1 MDRTASDL
9 DTSGG
14 RLGAVASKPRGA
26 RSDALRN
33 RRRVIK
39 AASEVFAEQ
48 GMSASMAD
56 IAGRAGVG
64 NATVY
69 RSYATKTDLLAD
81 IAISWLTEM
90 DAIARQAAAAP
101 DAVTAFRGLIETIFE
116 HLRDDRLAAELLR
129 AGNVTDEVATI
140 RRSVEREVT
149 TALRRAA
156 QSGAVRAD
164 VTYGDLSV
172 LILGT
177 AQRLSDT
184 NVTSRAAWQR
194 MARFVLTAISN

>member
-1 MDRTASDL
+1 MRSDL
-9 DTSGG
+9 DTSD
-14 RLGAVASKPRGA
+14 LHPGAVASKPRA
-26 RSDALRN
+26 ERSDARRN

-56 IAGRAGVG
+56 IADRAGVG

-81 IAISWLTEM
+81 VAINWLTEM
-90 DAIARQAAAAP
+90 DAIASEVAAAT
-101 DAVTAFRGLIETIFE
+101 DAVAAFRGLIETIFE
-116 HLRDDRLAAELLR
+116 HLREDRLAADLLR
-129 AGNVTDEVATI
+129 AGNVTDEVAAI
-140 RRSVEREVT
+140 RRRVERQVT

-156 QSGAVRAD
+156 QTGAVRAD

-177 AQRLSDT
+177 AQRLSET
-184 NVTSRAAWQR
+184 NVTSSAAWQR